1 MNTNIR
7 KLIVATG
14 MVCAAALATVAPTK
28 LAYAQGAEYIVFEMS
43 SQVKHMTLGAILK
56 DGDRIELGEGE
67 QLKLLDK
74 AGAVIALEGPFAGTV
89 KDEGEGGEQAEDA
102 SHALQVISKLMFSNN
117 DLVNTL
123 GAARSLDSVKSADGH
138 SQPWVPV
145 IKQPGTYCLPMDKP
159 VFGRANTANKVKLTL
174 ISGSE
179 IFNEKIWEEGE
190 ETVSLDDLTKDGVDR
205 YTMFVSNQTKEFA
218 IHLLD
223 RETMNTTRQIAWM
236 AERGCKAQAVQLLQE
251 VASSQK

>member
-1 MNTNIR
+1 MNTKIR
-7 KLIVATG
+7 KILLGAG
-14 MVCAAALATVAPTK
+14 MVCVATFTNFATIDTAFAK
-28 LAYAQGAEYIVFEMS
+28 GAEYIVFEMS
-43 SQVKHMTLGAILK
+43 GQVKHMTLGAILK

-74 AGAVIALEGPFAGTV
+74 SGAVIALDGPFAGTV
-89 KDEGEGGEQAEDA
+89 KDEGEGGDQAEDA

-123 GAARSLDSVKSADGH
+123 GAARSLDSVKDADGLA
-138 SQPWVPV
+138 QPWVPI
-145 IKQPGTYCLPMDKP
+145 IKQPGTYCLSMSEP
-159 VFGRANTANKVKLTL
+159 VFGRENTSKKLKLTL

-190 ETVSLDDLTKDGVDR
+190 NTVSLEDLTKDGVDR
-205 YTMFVSNQTKEFA
+205 YTMFVSNQTAEFT

-223 RETMNTTRQIAWM
+223 RDTMNETRQIAWM

-251 VASSQK
+251 VASSQN